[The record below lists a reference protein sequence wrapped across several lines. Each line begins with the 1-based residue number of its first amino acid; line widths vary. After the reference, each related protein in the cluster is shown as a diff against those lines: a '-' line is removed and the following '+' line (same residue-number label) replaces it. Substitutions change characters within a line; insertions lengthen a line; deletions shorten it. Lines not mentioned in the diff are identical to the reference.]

1 MYGSLWR
8 MLPGAWPVKVLLSL
22 ILLAVVIVV
31 CFVWVFPAIAPYVPF
46 NGNSVQSGLPVL
58 PAATSIQSVV

>member
-8 MLPGAWPVKVLLSL
+8 VLPGAWPVKVLLSL